1 VIVDILV
8 ILLLIS
14 ANGLL
19 SLSEMAL
26 VSARTARLKELVD
39 AADRRARGAARVLS
53 LKEHPGRF
61 LSTIQIG
68 ITLIGIGS
76 GAFGGVQVSGPIAH
90 LLGRVPT
97 LTPYAEE
104 ISITFVVLSI
114 TFFTL
119 LMGELVPKNLA
130 LSAPESIAARVARP
144 MQIVQFVLTPG
155 VWILDTVSR
164 GVLAIFGRSGA
175 GTATVTEE
183 EIKHF
188 LAEGA
193 QSGAIEEGELDIIY
207 RVIKLGDQTAEDLMT
222 PRVRMTALDV
232 EASDEENLK
241 RMRNAPTTRF
251 PVYRGDPTNIIGVV
265 GVKDLIDELPGPVV
279 DLFRKLHPPVFVSDK
294 TPSNKLLRILQSTDL
309 RMAFVVDEYGTVKGL
324 VTLSDITRPVIGDPV
339 QGMAGG
345 SAGLVK
351 RRDGSL
357 LVDGLRPAGDL
368 KEVLRLAQLPR
379 EREET
384 FHTVA
389 GLVIANLHELP
400 KEGDSFD
407 FAGWRFE
414 VVDMDGQRID
424 KVLISPITPAP
435 FQAATTAA

>member
-1 VIVDILV
+1 MVDIVV
-8 ILLLIS
+8 ILLLIT

-26 VSARTARLKELVD
+26 VSARTARLKEMV
-39 AADRRARGAARVLS
+39 AGSDRKALGAVRVLT

-76 GAFGGVQVSGPIAH
+76 GAFGGTQVSGPIAH
-90 LLGRVPT
+90 LLQGVP
-97 LTPYAEE
+97 LLAPYAEE
-104 ISITFVVLSI
+104 ISIAFVVLSI
-114 TFFTL
+114 TFLTL

-144 MQIVQFVLTPG
+144 MQIVQFALTPG

-164 GVLAIFGRSGA
+164 GVLAVFGRSGA

-207 RVIKLGDQTAEDLMT
+207 KVIKLGDKTAEDLMT
-222 PRVRMTALDV
+222 PRVKMTALDID
-232 EASDEENLK
+232 ASDDENLR
-241 RMRNAPTTRF
+241 RMREAEITRF
-251 PVYRGDPTNIIGVV
+251 PVYRGDPANIVGVL
-265 GVKDLIDELPGPVV
+265 GVKDLIDDLPGPIT
-279 DLFRKLHPPVFVSDK
+279 DIFKKLHQPVFVSDK
-294 TPSNKLLRILQSTDL
+294 TPSNKLLRILLATDL

-324 VTLSDITRPVIGDPV
+324 VTLSDITRPVIGAPV
-339 QGMAGG
+339 QGLAAG
-345 SAGLVK
+345 SAGLMK

-357 LVDGLRPAGDL
+357 LVDGLRPADDL
-368 KEVLRLAQLPR
+368 KEPLKLSQLPR

-407 FAGWRFE
+407 FSGWRFE
-414 VVDMDGQRID
+414 VIDMDGQRID
-424 KVLISPITPAP
+424 KVLISPI
-435 FQAATTAA
+435 AAAGVRAQETAA

>member
-1 VIVDILV
+1 MIIDLLV

-26 VSARTARLKELVD
+26 VSARTARLKEFVETS
-39 AADRRARGAARVLS
+39 ARRAGAARVLR

-76 GAFGGVQVSGPIAH
+76 GAFGGVQVSGPIRH
-90 LLGRVPT
+90 LLQNVPF
-97 LTPYAEE
+97 LAPYAAE
-104 ISITFVVLSI
+104 IAITFVVLAI
-114 TFFTL
+114 TFLTL

-144 MQIVQFVLTPG
+144 IQIIQFVLTPG

-164 GVLAIFGRSGA
+164 AVLALVGRSGA
-175 GTATVTEE
+175 GSATVTEE

-193 QSGAIEEGELDIIY
+193 QSGAIEETELDIIY
-207 RVIKLGDQTAEDLMT
+207 RVIELGDLTAESLMT
-222 PRVRMTALDV
+222 PRVKMVALDV
-232 EASDEENLK
+232 DATDEVNLS
-241 RMRNAPTTRF
+241 RMRTARTTRF
-251 PVYRGDPTNIIGVV
+251 PVYRGDPTNIIGVI

-279 DLFRKLHPPVFVSDK
+279 DLYRHLHPPVFVSDK
-294 TPSNKLLRILQSTDL
+294 TPSNKLLRVLQSTDL

-357 LVDGLRPAGDL
+357 LVDGLRPASDL
-368 KEVLRLAQLPR
+368 KDVLKLPQLPR

-389 GLVIANLHELP
+389 GLIIANLHELP
-400 KEGDSFD
+400 KEGDCFEFS
-407 FAGWRFE
+407 GWRFE
-414 VVDMDGQRID
+414 VIDMDGQRID
-424 KVLISPITPAP
+424 KVLISPLTS
-435 FQAATTAA
+435 AAAKVAETAA

>member
-1 VIVDILV
+1 MVVDILIV
-8 ILLLIS
+8 LLLIA

-26 VSARTARLKELVD
+26 VSARTARLKELV
-39 AADRRARGAARVLS
+39 AADVSGAGGAARVLK

-68 ITLIGIGS
+68 ITLIGIVS
-76 GAFGGVQVSGPIAH
+76 GAFGGTQVSGPIAH
-90 LLGRVPT
+90 LLAGIP
-97 LTPYAEE
+97 LLAPYAEE
-104 ISITFVVLSI
+104 IAIAIVVLSI
-114 TFFTL
+114 TFLTL
-119 LMGELVPKNLA
+119 LMGELVPKNFA
-130 LSAPESIAARVARP
+130 LSAPESIAARIAHP
-144 MQIVQFVLTPG
+144 MQIIQFALTPG
-155 VWILDTVSR
+155 VWVLDTVSR

-207 RVIKLGDQTAEDLMT
+207 KVIKLGDKTAEDLMT
-222 PRVRMTALDV
+222 PRVKMVGLDV
-232 EASDEENLK
+232 DARDEENLR
-241 RMRNAPTTRF
+241 RMREAATTRF

-265 GVKDLIDELPGPVV
+265 GMKDLIDELPGPLT
-279 DLFRKLHPPVFVSDK
+279 DLFKTLHPPVFVSDK

-309 RMAFVVDEYGTVKGL
+309 RMVFVVDEYGTVRGL
-324 VTLSDITRPVIGDPV
+324 VTLSDITRPVIGAPI

-345 SAGLVK
+345 SAGLMK

-357 LVDGLRPAGDL
+357 LVDGLRPADDL
-368 KEVLRLAQLPR
+368 KEPLKLSQLPR
-379 EREET
+379 EGEET

-414 VVDMDGQRID
+414 VIDMDGQRID
-424 KVLISPITPAP
+424 KVLISPV
-435 FQAATTAA
+435 AAQSLRAMAT